1 MRRMRLWLRRT
12 WRGMRGTRRPGGIRR
27 GGVIMSYRKRY
38 LVKAQVYVLA
48 DDIHEAVD
56 MVYSDLEYLTEC
68 DGGVIGF
75 THPTLDDV
83 VEEKE
88 QS

>member
-1 MRRMRLWLRRT
+1 MNN
-12 WRGMRGTRRPGGIRR
+12 
-27 GGVIMSYRKRY
+27 RKRY

-56 MVYSDLEYLTEC
+56 MVYSELEYLTEC

-83 VEEKE
+83 VEEKV

>member
-1 MRRMRLWLRRT
+1 
-12 WRGMRGTRRPGGIRR
+12 
-27 GGVIMSYRKRY
+27 
-38 LVKAQVYVLA
+38 VYVLA